1 MSLERYNFKPSAS
14 ATKAA
19 IRRDS
24 LFISTP
30 KEGKIRV
37 RFLPPAAEGA
47 SIFIRNCNHFKF
59 KDGDK
64 GTSLAC
70 LGIHGTESTGSRCGI
85 CDICSFLK
93 ANGDKEAQKLLKGRD
108 AITQSTNYYSQVLLR
123 HEDETYTGP
132 HLFRLP
138 QSGVDAVQTI
148 MEEIELVGTPYFT
161 DIEEG
166 FDLLIQNLPA
176 SPFYKAMR
184 TKPNGGLDTIYP
196 GWEQKLI
203 RDVYGATAL
212 RIETREDQIVIA
224 KATYGDLIDWEHFSA
239 VYA

>member
-1 MSLERYNFKPSAS
+1 MERPNWKPSAS
-14 ATKAA
+14 ATKAS

-37 RFLPPAAEGA
+37 RFLPPVKDGA
-47 SIFIRNCNHFKF
+47 SIFTRNCNHFKF

-70 LGIHGTESTGSRCGI
+70 LGIHGTPETGTRCGI
-85 CDICSFLK
+85 CDIIAFIK

-123 HEDETYTGP
+123 HDDESYTGP

-138 QSGVDAVQTI
+138 QSGVDRVAEI
-148 MEEIELVGTPYFT
+148 MEEIELVEGAYFT
-161 DIEEG
+161 DIDDG
-166 FDLLIQNLPA
+166 FDLLIENLA
-176 SPFYKAMR
+176 KSPFYKAMR

-196 GWEQKLI
+196 GWPDKMI
-203 RDVYGATAL
+203 RDVYGSCAL
-212 RIETREDQIVIA
+212 RVESRPDQIMIA
-224 KATYGDLIDWEHFSA
+224 KASYGDLIDWEHFDA
-239 VYA
+239 EYA